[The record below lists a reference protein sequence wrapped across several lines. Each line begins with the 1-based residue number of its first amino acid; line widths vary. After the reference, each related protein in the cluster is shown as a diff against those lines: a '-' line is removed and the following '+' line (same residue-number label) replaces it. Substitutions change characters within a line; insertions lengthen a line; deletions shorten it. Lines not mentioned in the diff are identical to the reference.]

1 MALDLS
7 LVCLTHDLSLTC
19 TAHPHVL
26 KICQKVNTRNI
37 LRERK
42 MGIDH
47 FLRQLRDGELESESS
62 EEEPEVEEEPQGK
75 IFYPIW

>member
-1 MALDLS
+1 
-7 LVCLTHDLSLTC
+7 
-19 TAHPHVL
+19 
-26 KICQKVNTRNI
+26 
-37 LRERK
+37 

-75 IFYPIW
+75 IFQFVFFKK